1 MMRACLVLAALAGI
15 GLAAGAAKA
24 GEGRLEGL
32 GKPASVTADG
42 VTAVKPVA
50 IEAKGKGK
58 GKG

>member
-1 MMRACLVLAALAGI
+1 MLAALAGI
-15 GLAAGAAKA
+15 GLAAGTANA
-24 GEGRLEGL
+24 GGSRLEGL
-32 GKPASVTADG
+32 GKPDSVTADS